1 MTMHLILRASSH
13 SSERCP
19 RCGGTLE
26 GGEATIP
33 YVLESGSVVVI
44 KNVPAEICGDCREAY
59 TSGGVTD
66 QIVFMLQRLKGL
78 HSEVSVLAY
87 AQQQPA

>member
-1 MTMHLILRASSH
+1 MINVHASKT
-13 SSERCP
+13 CP
-19 RCGGTLE
+19 TCGGTLE
-26 GGEATIP
+26 AGEATIP
-33 YVLESGSVVVI
+33 YVLEGGSVVVVR
-44 KNVPAEICGDCREAY
+44 NVPAEICGDCREAY
-59 TSGGVTD
+59 TSGAVTD